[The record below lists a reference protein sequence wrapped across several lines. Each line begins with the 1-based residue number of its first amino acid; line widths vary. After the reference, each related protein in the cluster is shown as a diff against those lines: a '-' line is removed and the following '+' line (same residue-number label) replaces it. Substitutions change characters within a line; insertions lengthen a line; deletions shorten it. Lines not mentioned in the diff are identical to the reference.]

1 MDFFNNVDLN
11 NAKSVIA
18 SRMILLNTLVYV
30 IIVEILQKN
39 TEITICFELL
49 MK

>member
-18 SRMILLNTLVYV
+18 SRMILLYTLVYV